1 MKQPRRKNLMVPIL
15 KTMRTAGLCFL
26 GFGWSVVESS
36 AAGLAWSELP
46 SLPDKHGFAGAFA
59 GVSGGHL
66 ILAGGANFPES
77 PPWRGGAK
85 VWHNSVFALES
96 PSQEW
101 RPIGQLPIPLGY
113 GVSFTWKDTILCVG
127 GSDSSQH
134 RRDVVALRWNGE
146 QLEIIGGPALPIPL
160 ANAAGVIVDDSLYL
174 AGGSESPH
182 SLRASNKFWKL
193 DLSNGLME
201 GSWTE
206 LPSWPGPERILPAM
220 AVQNGKILLVSG
232 ARLVPDNE
240 SKATR
245 RFLRDA
251 YAFDLKSQRWKAISG
266 PPAPI
271 VAAPN
276 PGIPLGYADAL
287 FLAGDDGEHFF
298 QQSEL
303 KENHP
308 GFPVPLYR
316 YNTVTDRWTKAGEFP
331 RVQDDGGH
339 PRDNRGTFPPVT
351 TPVVSWQGQFVLP
364 SGEIRPAV
372 RTPKVLGVSFQPA
385 KPVFGATNW
394 IVLTVYLLGIALIG
408 FQCSRS
414 EAGAEGFF
422 LAGRRVPWWVAGLS
436 IFSTLLSAITYLT
449 IPSKAY
455 ATDWT
460 LLLVNIT
467 IFAVA
472 PIIACIYLPV
482 FRKSGVTTIY
492 QYLAARFDRSV
503 QQFGSASFIL
513 LQLARMGV
521 VLFLPALSLAAVTPM
536 NLYACIALMGILA
549 TLYTALGGIKAVVWT
564 DVLQTIALL
573 GGALAALAIMANNID
588 GGFAG
593 LLSTGYE
600 TGKLHWANWNFNL
613 LTESVLVVLI
623 GGFFT
628 NAIVP
633 YTSDQTVAQRYLA
646 TPNEADARRS
656 LWLGATMTIPATL
669 LFLLLGTG
677 LFVFYR
683 THPELLSPLERSDQ
697 ILAWFIADQMPA
709 GLAGLV
715 IAGLFAASMSSLDS
729 SMHSIATTV
738 VTDWWKPAYK
748 SKLKNKTTNETL
760 WLQRARR
767 ITFLAGSFGTVSALA
782 IAGMEIQFLW
792 NFTLKMMG
800 LLGGTLAGV
809 MAVGMFLPKAK
820 ARHVWYG
827 IGVSIA
833 TLIFIKFLTPIHS
846 LLYAFFGATSVILV
860 AAATSLYLPQKT
872 DAR

>member
-1 MKQPRRKNLMVPIL
+1 MKQPRRKNLTMPIL
-15 KTMRTAGLCFL
+15 KTMGTTGLCL
-26 GFGWSVVESS
+26 LVFGWGTVERAL
-36 AAGLAWSELP
+36 AAGLVWSELP

-59 GVSGGHL
+59 GVSGGNL
-66 ILAGGANFPES
+66 IVAGGANFPNG
-77 PPWRGGAK
+77 PPWRGGVK
-85 VWHNSVFALES
+85 VWHHSVFALEH
-96 PSQEW
+96 PAGKW
-101 RPIGQLPIPLGY
+101 RSIGQLPLPLGY
-113 GVSFTWKDTILCVG
+113 GVSVTWKDAILCVG
-127 GSDSSQH
+127 GSDFSQH
-134 RRDVVALRWNGE
+134 RRDVIALRWNGE
-146 QLEIIGGPALPIPL
+146 RLENIGGPALPIPL
-160 ANAAGVIVDDSLYL
+160 ANAAGVIVGDSLYL
-174 AGGSESPH
+174 AGGSESPR

-193 DLSNGLME
+193 DLSKGLIE
-201 GSWTE
+201 SRWTE
-206 LPSWPGPERILPAM
+206 LPAWPGPERILPAM
-220 AVQNGKILLVSG
+220 AVQNGQILLVSG
-232 ARLVPDNE
+232 ARLVQDNE

-245 RFLRDA
+245 QFLKDA
-251 YAFDLKSQRWKAISG
+251 YAFDLKSKRWKAISG

-339 PRDNRGTFPPVT
+339 PRGNGETFPPVT

-364 SGEIRPAV
+364 SGEIRPTV
-372 RTPKVLGVSFQPA
+372 RTPKVLSLSFQSA
-385 KPVFGATNW
+385 KPIFGAANW
-394 IVLTVYLLGIALIG
+394 IVLIVYLLGIVLIG

-422 LAGRRVPWWVAGLS
+422 LAGRRIPWWVAGLS
-436 IFSTLLSAITYLT
+436 IFSTMLSAITYLT

-460 LLLVNIT
+460 LLLVNMT
-467 IFAVA
+467 VFAAAPLVA
-472 PIIACIYLPV
+472 FRYLPV
-482 FRKSGVTTIY
+482 FRNNSVTTVY

-513 LQLARMGV
+513 LQLGRMGI

-536 NLYACIALMGILA
+536 DLYVCIVIMGLLA

-564 DVLQTIALL
+564 DVLQTVVLL
-573 GGALAALAIMANNID
+573 GGALAALAIMALHID
-588 GGFAG
+588 DGLAG

-600 TGKLHWANWNFNL
+600 AGKFRWANWNFNL
-613 LTESVLVVLI
+613 LTESILVVLL

-628 NAIVP
+628 NALVP
-633 YTSDQTVAQRYLA
+633 YTSDQAVAQRYLA

-656 LWLGATMTIPATL
+656 LWLGVVMVLPATL

-683 THPELLSPLERSDQ
+683 AHPELLTPLETSDQ

-729 SMHSIATTV
+729 SMHSIATTI
-738 VTDWWKPAYK
+738 VTDWWKPA
-748 SKLKNKTTNETL
+748 SKLKNKTTNQTL
-760 WLQRARR
+760 WLRRARR
-767 ITFLAGSFGTVSALA
+767 ITFLAGTFGTVSALA

-809 MAVGMFLPKAK
+809 MAVGMFLPKAQ
-820 ARHVWYG
+820 ARHVWAG
-827 IGVSIA
+827 IGVSLA

-860 AAATSLYLPQKT
+860 AAASSLYLPQKT

>member
-1 MKQPRRKNLMVPIL
+1 MKRFRRKHPTASIA
-15 KTMRTAGLCFL
+15 KTMRTAGLCLL
-26 GFGWSVVESS
+26 GFGWGALGDS
-36 AAGLAWSELP
+36 AAGLVWSELP
-46 SLPDKHGFAGAFA
+46 SLPDEHGFAGAFA
-59 GVSGGHL
+59 GVSGGYL
-66 ILAGGANFPES
+66 IVAGGANFPDG

-96 PSQEW
+96 PDKEW
-101 RPIGQLPIPLGY
+101 RPIGRLPIPLGY
-113 GVSFTWKDTILCVG
+113 GVSVTWKDVILCVG

-146 QLEIIGGPALPIPL
+146 QLENIGGPALPIPL
-160 ANAAGVIVDDSLYL
+160 ANAAGVIIGDSLYL
-174 AGGSESPH
+174 AGGSESPR
-182 SLRASNKFWKL
+182 SLRASSKFWKL
-193 DLSNGLME
+193 DLSNGLTE
-201 GSWTE
+201 GRWTE
-206 LPSWPGPERILPAM
+206 LPPWPGPERILPTM
-220 AVQNGKILLVSG
+220 AAQNGKILLVSG
-232 ARLVPDNE
+232 ARLAPDNDG
-240 SKATR
+240 KATR
-245 RFLRDA
+245 RFLKDA
-251 YAFDLKSQRWKAISG
+251 YAFDPKSKSWTAISG
-266 PPAPI
+266 PPAPL

-276 PGIPLGYADAL
+276 PGIPLGYADVL

-298 QQSEL
+298 RQAGEG
-303 KENHP
+303 HP
-308 GFPVPLYR
+308 GFPVQLYR
-316 YNTVTDRWTKAGEFP
+316 YNTVTDRWTEAGEFP
-331 RVQDDGGH
+331 RVLDDGG
-339 PRDNRGTFPPVT
+339 RSRGNGGTFPPVT
-351 TPVVSWQGQFVLP
+351 TPIVSWQGQFVLP

-372 RTPKVLGVSFQPA
+372 RTPKVLGLSFQPA
-385 KPVFGATNW
+385 RPVFGTANW

-414 EAGAEGFF
+414 ESGAEGFF
-422 LAGRRVPWWVAGLS
+422 LAGRRVPWWAAGLS
-436 IFSTLLSAITYLT
+436 IFSTMLSAITYLT

-460 LLLVNIT
+460 LLLVNMT
-467 IFAVA
+467 VFAAA
-472 PIIACIYLPV
+472 PIVAFGYLPV
-482 FRKSGVTTIY
+482 FRKSKVTTIY

-513 LQLARMGV
+513 LQLGRMGI

-536 NLYACIALMGILA
+536 NLYACIVLMGILA

-564 DVLQTIALL
+564 DVLQTVVLL
-573 GGALAALAIMANNID
+573 GGALAALAIMASKAD

-600 TGKLHWANWNFNL
+600 AGKFRWANWNFNL
-613 LTESVLVVLI
+613 LTESVLVVLL

-628 NAIVP
+628 NALVP
-633 YTSDQTVAQRYLA
+633 YTSDQAVVQRYLA
-646 TPNEADARRS
+646 TPNEAEARRS
-656 LWLGATMTIPATL
+656 LWLGVAMVLPATF

-683 THPELLSPLERSDQ
+683 AHPELLTPLETSDQ

-738 VTDWWKPAYK
+738 VSDWWKPA
-748 SKLKNKTTNETL
+748 SKLKTKKANETL
-760 WLQRARR
+760 WLPRARR
-767 ITFLAGSFGTVSALA
+767 VTFIAGSFGTVSALA

-820 ARHVWYG
+820 ARHVWAG
-827 IGVSIA
+827 IVVSSAI
-833 TLIFIKFLTPIHS
+833 LILVKFLTPIHS
-846 LLYAFFGATSVILV
+846 LLYAFFGATSVIVV
-860 AAATSLYLPQKT
+860 AAASSLYLPQKT
-872 DAR
+872 TAR

>member
-1 MKQPRRKNLMVPIL
+1 MKRPRRKNPTASIA
-15 KTMRTAGLCFL
+15 KTMGTAGLCLL
-26 GFGWSVVESS
+26 GFGWGGIRAS
-36 AAGLAWSELP
+36 AAVPVWSELP
-46 SLPDKHGFAGAFA
+46 SLPDEHGFAGAFA
-59 GVSGGHL
+59 GVSGGNL
-66 ILAGGANFPES
+66 IIAGGANFPDG

-85 VWHNSVFALES
+85 VWHDSVFALES
-96 PSQEW
+96 PAKEW
-101 RPIGQLPIPLGY
+101 RSIGWLPIPLGY
-113 GVSFTWKDTILCVG
+113 GVSVTWKDVILCVG

-146 QLEIIGGPALPIPL
+146 QLENIGGPALPIPL
-160 ANAAGVIVDDSLYL
+160 ANAAGVIIGDFLYL
-174 AGGSESPH
+174 AGGSESPR

-193 DLSNGLME
+193 DLSNGLTE
-201 GSWTE
+201 GRWTE
-206 LPSWPGPERILPAM
+206 LPSWPGPERVLPAM
-220 AVQNGKILLVSG
+220 AVQNEKILLISG
-232 ARLVPDNE
+232 ARLMPDNTG
-240 SKATR
+240 KATR
-245 RFLRDA
+245 QFLKDA
-251 YAFDLKSQRWKAISG
+251 YAFDPKSESWTTISG
-266 PPAPI
+266 PPAPL

-276 PGIPLGYADAL
+276 PGIPLGYADVL

-298 QQSEL
+298 QQVGES
-303 KENHP
+303 HP

-316 YNTVTDRWTKAGEFP
+316 YNTVTDRWTEAGEFP
-331 RVQDDGGH
+331 RVLDDGGH
-339 PRDNRGTFPPVT
+339 LRGNGGTFPPVT

-372 RTPKVLGVSFQPA
+372 RTPKVLSLSFPPA
-385 KPVFGATNW
+385 RPVFGAANW
-394 IVLTVYLLGIALIG
+394 IILTVYLLGIALIG

-414 EAGAEGFF
+414 EIGAEGFF
-422 LAGRRVPWWVAGLS
+422 LAGRRVPWWAAGLS
-436 IFSTLLSAITYLT
+436 IFSTMLSAITYLT

-460 LLLVNIT
+460 LLLVNMT
-467 IFAVA
+467 VFAAA
-472 PIIACIYLPV
+472 PIVAFGYLPV
-482 FRKSGVTTIY
+482 FRKSSVTTIY
-492 QYLAARFDRSV
+492 QYLALRFDRSV

-513 LQLARMGV
+513 LQLGRMGV

-536 NLYACIALMGILA
+536 DLYACIALMGVLA

-564 DVLQTIALL
+564 DVLQTVILL
-573 GGALAALAIMANNID
+573 GGALAALAIMAGNID
-588 GGFAG
+588 GGLAG

-600 TGKLHWANWNFNL
+600 AGKFRWANWDFNL
-613 LTESVLVVLI
+613 LTESVLVVLL

-628 NAIVP
+628 NALVP
-633 YTSDQTVAQRYLA
+633 YTSDQAVVQRYLA

-656 LWLGATMTIPATL
+656 LWLGVAMVLPATF

-683 THPELLSPLERSDQ
+683 AHPELLTPLETSDQ

-738 VTDWWKPAYK
+738 VTDWWKPAAK
-748 SKLKNKTTNETL
+748 TKNKKADEAL
-760 WLQRARR
+760 WLRRARR
-767 ITFLAGSFGTVSALA
+767 VTFIAGSFGTVSALA

-820 ARHVWYG
+820 ARHVWAG

-833 TLIFIKFLTPIHS
+833 TLILIKFLTPIHS
-846 LLYAFFGATSVILV
+846 LLYAFFGATSVIVV
-860 AAATSLYLPQKT
+860 AAASSLCLPQKT

>member
-1 MKQPRRKNLMVPIL
+1 MSQPRRKNLMVPIL
-15 KTMRTAGLCFL
+15 KTMGTAGICLL
-26 GFGWSVVESS
+26 GFGWGTVERALS
-36 AAGLAWSELP
+36 ASLAWSELP

-66 ILAGGANFPES
+66 IIAGGANFPDG

-101 RPIGQLPIPLGY
+101 QSIGQLPLPLGY
-113 GVSFTWKDTILCVG
+113 GVSVTWKDAILCVG

-134 RRDVVALRWNGE
+134 RRDVVALRWDGE

-193 DLSNGLME
+193 DLSNGLIE
-201 GSWTE
+201 GRWTE
-206 LPSWPGPERILPAM
+206 LPSWPGPERLLPTM
-220 AVQNGKILLVSG
+220 AIQNGKILLVGG
-232 ARLVPDNE
+232 ARLMPDNNG
-240 SKATR
+240 KATR
-245 RFLRDA
+245 QFLKDA
-251 YAFDLKSQRWKAISG
+251 YAFDPQSKSWTAISG

-276 PGIPLGYADAL
+276 PGIPLGYADVI

-298 QQSEL
+298 QQAEL

-316 YNTVTDRWTKAGEFP
+316 YNTVTDRWTEAGKFP
-331 RVQDDGGH
+331 RVQDDSGH
-339 PRDNRGTFPPVT
+339 STSNGGTFPPVT

-364 SGEIRPAV
+364 SGEIRPTV
-372 RTPKVLGVSFQPA
+372 RTPKVLGVSFQSA
-385 KPVFGATNW
+385 KPVFGAANW
-394 IVLTVYLLGIALIG
+394 IVLIVYLLGIALIG
-408 FQCSRS
+408 FHCSRS
-414 EAGAEGFF
+414 ETGTEGFF
-422 LAGRRVPWWVAGLS
+422 LAGRRVPWWAAGLS
-436 IFSTLLSAITYLT
+436 IFSTMLSAITYLT

-460 LLLVNIT
+460 LLLVNMT
-467 IFAVA
+467 VFAAAPFVA
-472 PIIACIYLPV
+472 FRYLPI
-482 FRKSGVTTIY
+482 FRKNSVTTVY
-492 QYLAARFDRSV
+492 QYLAARFNRSV

-513 LQLARMGV
+513 LQLGRMGI

-536 NLYACIALMGILA
+536 DLYACIVLMGLLA
-549 TLYTALGGIKAVVWT
+549 TLYTVLGGIKAVVWT
-564 DVLQTIALL
+564 DVLQTVVLL
-573 GGALAALAIMANNID
+573 GGALAALAIMAFHID

-593 LLSTGYE
+593 LLSTGHE
-600 TGKLHWANWNFNL
+600 TGKFRWANWNFNL
-613 LTESVLVVLI
+613 LTESILVVLL

-628 NAIVP
+628 NALVS
-633 YTSDQTVAQRYLA
+633 YTSDQAIVQRYLA
-646 TPNEADARRS
+646 TPHEADARRS
-656 LWLGATMTIPATL
+656 LWLGVAMVLPATL

-683 THPELLSPLERSDQ
+683 AHPELLTPLETSDQ

-738 VTDWWKPAYK
+738 VTDWWKPA

-760 WLQRARR
+760 WLRRARR

-809 MAVGMFLPKAK
+809 MAVGMFLPKAQ
-820 ARHVWYG
+820 ARHVWAG

-833 TLIFIKFLTPIHS
+833 TLIFIKFFTPIHS

-860 AAATSLYLPQKT
+860 AATSSLYLPQKT